1 MKGAREEEPLI
12 TEDAPMTEDP
22 GDPGSRGSRH
32 SREKTSKGW
41 KERMAISQDKQKRGG
56 SA

>member
-1 MKGAREEEPLI
+1 
-12 TEDAPMTEDP
+12 MTEDP